1 MFEIIINILSN
12 KDLLKQYL
20 SATQMNVLVRS
31 K

>member
-20 SATQMNVLVRS
+20 GVTQMNVLVRS

>member
-20 SATQMNVLVRS
+20 SVTQMNVLARS